1 MIASFLVPSP
11 IIKNTLPSLV
21 IVINIDFSGAALA
34 DTEVGVLTVST
45 SGGFCFVANIKNDN
59 NKKATSHIAVMSM
72 VVLFLGILTFGIS

>member
-1 MIASFLVPSP
+1 MIAFFFVSSPS
-11 IIKNTLPSLV
+11 IKNTLPSLV
-21 IVINIDFSGAALA
+21 RVINIDFSGAAVL
-34 DTEVGVLTVST
+34 DTEVGVLTART